1 MASGISRKKSVEI
14 EALREQTVRRE
25 IAEAQRYVQIHTG
38 EKIAMEE
45 MAHRLNLN
53 PSHFSRI
60 FKQETGETFVEFVTR
75 TKMERAQ
82 ELLNQSDLNV
92 AEISEQLG
100 YEHTSYFIKLFRN
113 FAGMSPNEFRKSI

>member
-1 MASGISRKKSVEI
+1 M
-14 EALREQTVRRE
+14 
-25 IAEAQRYVQIHTG
+25 
-38 EKIAMEE
+38 
-45 MAHRLNLN
+45 NLN

-100 YEHTSYFIKLFRN
+100 YEHTS
-113 FAGMSPNEFRKSI
+113 